1 MAKITVVIA
10 TRNAAA
16 WITEA
21 LESVRAQT
29 YPSGKI
35 ETIVVDYGSTDASI
49 PLARWFLER
58 HRMKGAVIA
67 TDQPTGIGAALN
79 IGWGAATG
87 DWIQVIKGQSLL
99 APNKIEVQANL
110 IPQLPVD
117 VRIVSSSWQCMG
129 SDGSERQVPGPI
141 FCPNLQSAPPV
152 VLPSHEA
159 CPVVLKV
166 VSNRRMPLGASLFR
180 RGAIQDVGGFSEEV
194 NFAVDEHFILKM
206 LGVVE
211 RGNPSDLSSDR
222 FAEAPSS
229 SPLFIECEV
238 PGAGSRQWK
247 VGFAQEHLENVLL
260 ARGILLENQLGRLTL
275 ENSREISRLACASLS
290 DLREHAR
297 IEFKRCA
304 RRLAEIDPNLVP
316 AEFASS
322 RPTKQRSPDIL
333 EPLRRLTTSVPAETL
348 AQRARSRAWR
358 MPSQDLRVIE
368 RTGPHQLTSLVGGRM
383 RTILVQGALSVVGA
397 TLLFGGMLASY
408 PFRTHEIQS
417 AVMSRAEPP
426 PVQRPATG
434 ALIINVAS
442 TIYAEP
448 MSPWPMPIEIGPSH
462 RVPADGALQVRGLPS
477 AATLSEGR
485 RVSGGAWAVPMTRL
499 SGLELTVAAEFS
511 GKADL
516 ALALVGADGSVL
528 AEAQTTLSISE
539 PPAKVAS
546 AAVLLPDA
554 RAVQRAAPSSETAV
568 IPLPP
573 ILTAT
578 RPEPPPTL
586 QDPITIRPPEAPR
599 MPTSGS
605 DATAPA
611 APLRRETVSS
621 VASELPSPAPL
632 ATAKL
637 DDGHAGA
644 LQIQDR
650 AVPEAE
656 AAPSAVMHPAPARA
670 TVTSADVAPKPDQGT
685 AAIGS
690 PSGLEDHQL
699 VERIVTRGERHLS
712 EGNVAVARQFFV
724 RAAEAGVARAALLLA
739 STYDPYEFANLGIR
753 GVQPNSTEARKWY
766 KRAAELGAPQAAGRI
781 LQLGAAE

>member
-1 MAKITVVIA
+1 MSGSSAP
-10 TRNAAA
+10 RGNA
-16 WITEA
+16 W
-21 LESVRAQT
+21 R
-29 YPSGKI
+29 
-35 ETIVVDYGSTDASI
+35 
-49 PLARWFLER
+49 
-58 HRMKGAVIA
+58 
-67 TDQPTGIGAALN
+67 
-79 IGWGAATG
+79 
-87 DWIQVIKGQSLL
+87 
-99 APNKIEVQANL
+99 
-110 IPQLPVD
+110 
-117 VRIVSSSWQCMG
+117 
-129 SDGSERQVPGPI
+129 SDGSQRQVPGPI

-152 VLPSHEA
+152 VLPSREA

-166 VSNRRMPLGASLFR
+166 VSNRRMPLGASLFC

-194 NFAVDEHFILKM
+194 NFAVDEHFMLKM

-211 RGNPSDLSSDR
+211 RGNPSDLRSDR

-229 SPLFIECEV
+229 SPLFIESEI
-238 PGAGSRQWK
+238 PGARSRPWK

-260 ARGILLENQLGRLTL
+260 ARAILLENQLGRLTP
-275 ENSREISRLACASLS
+275 ENIREISHLACTSLS
-290 DLREHAR
+290 DLREHAPSA
-297 IEFKRCA
+297 FKRCS
-304 RRLAEIDPNLVP
+304 RRLAEIDPSLVP

-322 RPTKQRSPDIL
+322 RPTKQRSPHIL
-333 EPLRRLTTSVPAETL
+333 EPLRRLTTSAPADTL

-368 RTGPHQLTSLVGGRM
+368 RTGSHQLTSLVGGRM
-383 RTILVQGALSVVGA
+383 KTILVHGALSVVGA

-417 AVMSRAEPP
+417 AVMSRPEPP

-462 RVPADGALQVRGLPS
+462 RVPADSALQVRGLPS

-485 RVSGGAWAVPMTRL
+485 RVSDGAWTLPVVGL
-499 SGLELTVAAEFS
+499 SDLQLEVAAGFS

-516 ALALVGADGSVL
+516 VLALVGADGSVL
-528 AEAQTTLSISE
+528 AEVRTTLSISE
-539 PPAKVAS
+539 PPTKVAS
-546 AAVLLPDA
+546 AAVMLPDA
-554 RAVQRAAPSSETAV
+554 RAAQRAAPSSETAV
-568 IPLPP
+568 TPLGPIPA
-573 ILTAT
+573 AT

-586 QDPITIRPPEAPR
+586 QDPIAIRLPEAPR

-605 DATAPA
+605 DATAPL

-621 VASELPSPAPL
+621 VAPELPSPAPL
-632 ATAKL
+632 TTARP

-644 LQIQDR
+644 LQTPQDR
-650 AVPEAE
+650 AVPDAE

-670 TVTSADVAPKPDQGT
+670 TSTSADVPPKPDQGT
-685 AAIGS
+685 ASTGS
-690 PSGLEDHQL
+690 PSRLEDRQL
-699 VERIVTRGERHLS
+699 VEKIVARGERHLS

-766 KRAAELGAPQAAGRI
+766 KRAGELGAPQAAGRL